1 MTHEPHQGTGHHP
14 RYPGTDEDAE
24 AGAQKLLTTRQRR
37 IRVLAIAIVTAV
49 LLAILLLH
57 VTGAMPTGTHS

>member
-1 MTHEPHQGTGHHP
+1 MTHEPHQGTGHHL
-14 RYPGTDEDAE
+14 RYPGTDQE
-24 AGAQKLLTTRQRR
+24 AAAGTQKMLTTRQRR
-37 IRVLAIAIVTAV
+37 ARVLAIAIVTAL

>member
-1 MTHEPHQGTGHHP
+1 M
-14 RYPGTDEDAE
+14 
-24 AGAQKLLTTRQRR
+24 LTTRQRR
-37 IRVLAIAIVTAV
+37 ARVLAIAIVTAL